1 MGGKNVIGQLGSQDD
16 CLSEN
21 NELDESDSE
30 SESDRVAMRQARKSK
45 LDKHRPYLYEACLYK
60 RTCLLPLST

>member
-16 CLSEN
+16 SLSEN

-30 SESDRVAMRQARKSK
+30 
-45 LDKHRPYLYEACLYK
+45 
-60 RTCLLPLST
+60 